1 MMHDTSEPP
10 PSDPAGSEVID
21 PPLRRSSWQRTGA
34 SAAGTR
40 QASILATGGELA
52 TGKPY
57 IERVEN
63 DPGILDRI
71 ADALLA
77 STFRPVRGL
86 VRDPARSLRPIVE
99 SVRRHQQDLRV
110 ATDDELLARARGM
123 RARLRRDGFAV
134 PVVGECFA
142 VITEAASRTIGM
154 RHYDVQLMAGWGL
167 LQGKLVE
174 MATGEGKSFAAT
186 LPAATV
192 ALAGYPVHIITVND
206 YLAERDAQE
215 MAPLYGFLG
224 LTVDSVVQGKE
235 RDDRRKAYASSIVY
249 TTNKD
254 VAFDY
259 LRDGIA
265 MTGNTSRLH
274 LAIERLTGGKSQ
286 PADLV
291 LRGLHFAVVDEA
303 DSVFIDE
310 ARTPLILSASIG
322 PSEEKD
328 QSEQALAIAR
338 ALVEDEEYKV
348 EHAVKLITL
357 EDDGKD
363 RIATLCQGLGGVWTS
378 IRAREELVTQAL
390 SALIMFRRDQHY
402 IVADGK
408 VQIVDESTGRLMPDR
423 SWERGLH
430 QLIEVKEGCEPTERR
445 ETLARITYQRL
456 FRRYVRLA
464 GMTGTGKEVA
474 SEIRGVYGLDVVR
487 VPLNRPA
494 QRLYA
499 KPRVCATRQEK
510 WHLVVETVDRIAVQA
525 GRPVLIGTRSVAASE
540 EISAVLHQHGID
552 HALLNAMQDKSE
564 AEIIA
569 KAGMPGVVTVATNM
583 AGRGTD
589 IRLGPGVAERGGL
602 HVVLTEYHES
612 RRVDRQLFGRSARQ
626 GDQGSCEA
634 IVSLE
639 DELYAV
645 YVPWLTRQ
653 VRRLKQRGIPLPDF
667 VYGALKW
674 LAQGAAENRGIAAR
688 VYNLKTDRRL
698 DRVLAFSGRGE

>member
-1 MMHDTSEPP
+1 VSSEPTDTAVAAPAVAP
-10 PSDPAGSEVID
+10 PPG
-21 PPLRRSSWQRTGA
+21 RSSWQRHGA
-34 SAAGTR
+34 SGTATR
-40 QASILATGGELA
+40 QTSILTTGGELA

-57 IERVEN
+57 TERLEHN
-63 DPGILDRI
+63 PGVLDRI

-77 STFRPVRGL
+77 STFRPVRSL
-86 VRDPARSLRPIVE
+86 VRDPVRSLRPIVE
-99 SVRRHQQDLRV
+99 SVRRHEPELRL
-110 ATDDELLARARGM
+110 ATDAELLSRARAM
-123 RARLRRDGFAV
+123 RARLRRDGFAI

-142 VITEAASRTIGM
+142 LITEAAARTLRM

-192 ALAGYPVHIITVND
+192 ALAGYPVHVITVND

-224 LTVDSVVQGKE
+224 LTVDSVIQSKE
-235 RDDRRKAYASSIVY
+235 RDDRRKAYACSIVY

-265 MTGNTSRLH
+265 MTGKTSRLH
-274 LAIERLTGGKSQ
+274 LSIERLTGGKSQ

-291 LRGLHFAVVDEA
+291 LRGLHFGIVDEA

-338 ALVEDEEYKV
+338 ALVDDQDYKV
-348 EHAVKLITL
+348 EHALKLITL
-357 EDDGKD
+357 EDGGKD

-378 IRAREELVTQAL
+378 IRAREELVIQAL
-390 SALIMFRRDQHY
+390 CALLLFRRDQHY
-402 IVADGK
+402 IVTDGK

-456 FRRYVRLA
+456 FRRYIRLS
-464 GMTGTGKEVA
+464 GMTGTGNEVA
-474 SEIRGVYGLDVVR
+474 AEIRGVYGLDVVR
-487 VPLNRPA
+487 IPLNRPS
-494 QRLYA
+494 QRRYA
-499 KPRVCATRQEK
+499 KPRICATKQQK
-510 WHLVVETVDRIAVQA
+510 WRLVVETVEQIAVQA

-540 EISAVLHQHGID
+540 EISAVLHQRGID
-552 HALLNAMQDKSE
+552 HALLNAVQDKSE

-612 RRVDRQLFGRSARQ
+612 RRVDRQLFGRAARQ

-653 VRRLKQRGIPLPDF
+653 VRRLRQIGTPIPNG
-667 VYGALKW
+667 VYFLLKW
-674 LAQGAAENRGIAAR
+674 LAQGAAEQRGVAAR
-688 VYNLKTDRRL
+688 LYNLKTDRRL